1 LRQVLPLL
9 LTLITEKTFFDSV
22 TADLTKT
29 ASKDRSRGGTTNPP
43 SRPKWL
49 FELGLNII
57 RSLSLKTT
65 FSLQQLQQQ
74 NQQQQNQQS
83 DQLVINYD
91 RFEFLQNPLQSYQN
105 PVTYEK
111 PVVLLRGGLTWMAH
125 STNVNSRNA
134 TIDNLYEGMLLKLQ
148 FMMVHF
154 LSTVNSQLISASL
167 IPVLLEILSLLLEIH
182 DKYSLSKASS
192 TTFIT
197 QVSEYFPLKLKEEEE
212 KNNENPMVIQDV
224 QILNLTVCALF
235 FKFGGNLQQNNP
247 SLILAREYLQN
258 CFNRLDSGDLFEKL
272 FQLPS
277 SSSTLSTSRSD
288 KERKNL
294 KVTQSYF
301 QLLFVNLSLALENN
315 NGSDQ
320 GDVSDLNQK
329 LNDLLLSLRKH
340 VVNSTLPV
348 TLSMDVVEEEAVEIF
363 STKNS
368 VNSFAKSLCF
378 CHHQIISRHMTSY
391 QFTAK
396 DSLPLLTIGNIEK
409 TLASD
414 LQTVSSIV
422 LVFSQLHAF
431 DQLHV
436 FMELLK
442 QLLIR
447 LKAFDNETSMNS
459 YSEFLSDIWFVYNS
473 TIFSSFPQALQV
485 QFVQLTMY
493 FPESIY
499 WNFVSQLFVSENE
512 MLKVFSGDSQKTFL
526 LILGQR

>member
-1 LRQVLPLL
+1 
-9 LTLITEKTFFDSV
+9 LITEKTFFDSV

-29 ASKDRSRGGTTNPP
+29 TSKDRSRGGTTNAP

-91 RFEFLQNPLQSYQN
+91 RFEFLQNPLQSNKN
-105 PVTYEK
+105 PVIYEK

-154 LSTVNSQLISASL
+154 LSTVNGQLISASL
-167 IPVLLEILSLLLEIH
+167 IPVLLEILALLLEIH

-197 QVSEYFPLKLKEEEE
+197 QVSESFPFKLKEEEE
-212 KNNENPMVIQDV
+212 KNNENPMLIQDV
-224 QILNLTVCALF
+224 QILNLSVCALF
-235 FKFGGNLQQNNP
+235 FKFSGNLQQNNP
-247 SLILAREYLQN
+247 SVILAGEYLQN
-258 CFNRLDSGDLFEKL
+258 CFNRLESEDLFENL

-277 SSSTLSTSRSD
+277 SSSISSASRSD

-320 GDVSDLNQK
+320 GDVHDLNQK

-340 VVNSTLPV
+340 VANNSTVPV
-348 TLSMDVVEEEAVEIF
+348 TISMDVVEEEVVEIF
-363 STKNS
+363 STKS
-368 VNSFAKSLCF
+368 SINSFAKSLCF

-391 QFTAK
+391 QFSAT
-396 DSLPLLTIGNIEK
+396 DSLPLLTIGNLEK

-431 DQLHV
+431 DQLQV

-447 LKAFDNETSMNS
+447 LKALSNEASINQ
-459 YSEFLSDIWFVYNS
+459 YSDFLSDMWFVYSSNV
-473 TIFSSFPQALQV
+473 FNSFPQALQV
-485 QFVQLTMY
+485 QFVQLAMY
-493 FPESIY
+493 FPENIY
-499 WNFVSQLFVSENE
+499 WNFISQLFLSENE
-512 MLKVFSGDSQKTFL
+512 MLKVFSGDSQRTFL